1 MNVIRGILSA
11 SLHHMLMLLNLL
23 FITAFATSW
32 NRDSLIRDQT
42 LISLQEGLTENIMSA
57 SNYSD

>member
-1 MNVIRGILSA
+1 VNVILGILTA
-11 SLHHMLMLLNLL
+11 SPHHMLMLLNLL
-23 FITAFATSW
+23 FITVLATSW